1 MQETNT
7 DVNPSFSELCSFAK
21 TENLHIEVLWT
32 PEMPGGSDIH
42 EAIRNARANASDID
56 STKESDRYA
65 EGFVSIVSNELRT
78 DDGIPLLFSIAV
90 KNIKLI
96 KLHNKDTDYPY
107 SGFTIMIMRPGNSV
121 TGLMDVMK
129 ALITGKITAISVG
142 NNKAIITLNGKE
154 QPYYHL

>member
-7 DVNPSFSELCSFAK
+7 DVNPSFSELCNFAEM
-21 TENLHIEVLWT
+21 ENLHVEVLWT
-32 PEMPGGSDIH
+32 PEMPVGSDIH

-78 DDGIPLLFSIAV
+78 DDGMPLLFSIAV

-96 KLHNKDTDYPY
+96 KLHKRDTEYPY

-142 NNKAIITLNGKE
+142 NSKAIITLKGKE